1 MHFAVGKMNQHQY
14 TNTNENKKTTNLW
27 ISSSDVLFIILM
39 NFVCSRHAS
48 IAPDDDF
55 KCHAVKL
62 NRIAMG
68 ATDRPQSGQIVSKV
82 AIGRFDYWEIPTDN
96 CVYLTYRH
104 IKKHDNQNNDLIR
117 LEINDFILVENCL
130 FLFSFASS
138 AKYIFMVSII
148 NHIVYYGIFFFIFF
162 LMTHLLHDGFDQT
175 RRCHTYWKS
184 KFNKLYKQWTKLVLF
199 AVDWFQNIKCT
210 IIMAQST
217 AAAAINWKIRPQNA
231 I

>member
-1 MHFAVGKMNQHQY
+1 M
-14 TNTNENKKTTNLW
+14 W
-27 ISSSDVLFIILM
+27 ILM

-68 ATDRPQSGQIVSKV
+68 ATDRPQSGQIISKV

-117 LEINDFILVENCL
+117 LEINGFILVENCL

-184 KFNKLYKQWTKLVLF
+184 KFNKLSKQWTKLVLF
-199 AVDWFQNIKCT
+199 AVDWFQNIKMYDYYGTKYSSSCYELKNPPT
-210 IIMAQST
+210 KCDIKMYIDNFAPENKKSISPYNLLILEILRQF
-217 AAAAINWKIRPQNA
+217 KEP
-231 I
+231 